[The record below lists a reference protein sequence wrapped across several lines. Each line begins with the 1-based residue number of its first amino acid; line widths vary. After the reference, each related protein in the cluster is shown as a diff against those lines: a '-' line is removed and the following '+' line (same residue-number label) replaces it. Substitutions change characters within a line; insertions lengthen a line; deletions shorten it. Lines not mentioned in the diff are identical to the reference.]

1 MRPVPLIPAWKT
13 GVMIRSPSE
22 VTVGADGLVALPMSI
37 LAEAGI
43 NLGETLLA
51 FSDGDGQIV
60 LRRLEEAVSDLIS
73 GRPL

>member
-1 MRPVPLIPAWKT
+1 
-13 GVMIRSPSE
+13 MIRSPSE